1 MPSHTSSA
9 RADSG
14 LETGSAQ
21 RYNALYAMD
30 VDSSSSSP
38 SERLSVVCSASAEY
52 SSNSSEYSPNSRRNS
67 MNESV
72 VKDEQY
78 WERRRKNNDASKRS
92 REKRR
97 ISDMA
102 MEQRILAL
110 SQENHLLKSRLE
122 SRTAAESLLQTARP
136 DFASLPSQSN
146 TVLPSTSKARPRG
159 LSESHPTPL
168 KSPLSVAVHAPAAD
182 VFSRFAIADGS
193 TAVDAALHG
202 PQSVTATGPIAVQYV
217 ATSDHAALST
227 ASRHSTA
234 GSSRRARAENRRRTY
249 REKPYRATPSP
260 SVFSIGSAFQPFQ
273 AHKESVI
280 MKAERISPDSSSD
293 RVERVIQ
300 RGSVVIKCV
309 DTHLSPSKSDCE
321 SISSSASLSPSHSSE
336 DHPESSA
343 IRRALDGNSSDD
355 KKEQYMDR
363 RRRNNEAAKRCRANR
378 RAVFEYRSRRVQL
391 LESENDQLKEE
402 IAKLK
407 REVDQFKSLLTAQNI
422 MDTTQ

>member
-1 MPSHTSSA
+1 MEKGHWHLLAAVSPLLHK
-9 RADSG
+9 
-14 LETGSAQ
+14 
-21 RYNALYAMD
+21 MD

-52 SSNSSEYSPNSRRNS
+52 SSNSSEHSPHSRRNS
-67 MNESV
+67 VNESV

-97 ISDMA
+97 IGDMA

-136 DFASLPSQSN
+136 EFPALPPQSSTPLFTHQLPTSSVGLSSLTVPPLPTLHTTTVSN
-146 TVLPSTSKARPRG
+146 LPLPHVTPLLTSTSQLPIMQLCQLQAAIHQQYR
-159 LSESHPTPL
+159 
-168 KSPLSVAVHAPAAD
+168 SPP
-182 VFSRFAIADGS
+182 
-193 TAVDAALHG
+193 
-202 PQSVTATGPIAVQYV
+202 
-217 ATSDHAALST
+217 
-227 ASRHSTA
+227 
-234 GSSRRARAENRRRTY
+234 SS
-249 REKPYRATPSP
+249 
-260 SVFSIGSAFQPFQ
+260 SVFSVGSAFQPFH

-300 RGSVVIKCV
+300 RVPSPQQQQQQQQERAPSQSLLGALLATRRTSPAVPQSRTEHHSRLGSPPR
-309 DTHLSPSKSDCE
+309 LSPTKSDCE
-321 SISSSASLSPSHSSE
+321 SISSSASLSPSQSSE

-391 LESENDQLKEE
+391 LENENDQLKEE

-407 REVDQFKSLLTAQNI
+407 REVDQFKSMLTAQNI
-422 MDTTQ
+422 MDTQ

>member
-1 MPSHTSSA
+1 
-9 RADSG
+9 
-14 LETGSAQ
+14 
-21 RYNALYAMD
+21 MD

-146 TVLPSTSKARPRG
+146 TVLPSTSKSLFTHQLPTSSVG
-159 LSESHPTPL
+159 LQSLTAP
-168 KSPLSVAVHAPAAD
+168 PLS
-182 VFSRFAIADGS
+182 
-193 TAVDAALHG
+193 TL
-202 PQSVTATGPIAVQYV
+202 
-217 ATSDHAALST
+217 
-227 ASRHSTA
+227 HSTVPSLSLPQVPLL
-234 GSSRRARAENRRRTY
+234 SSTSQLPIMQLCQLQAAIQQQ
-249 REKPYRATPSP
+249 YRATPSP

-300 RGSVVIKCV
+300 RVPSPQQQERAPSQSLLGALLASRRTSPAVPQSRTEHHSRLGSPPR
-309 DTHLSPSKSDCE
+309 LSPSKSDCE

>member
-1 MPSHTSSA
+1 MEIAAVTSGCVCWLASA
-9 RADSG
+9 LAG
-14 LETGSAQ
+14 FGH
-21 RYNALYAMD
+21 MD

-67 MNESV
+67 VNESV
-72 VKDEQY
+72 LKDDQY
-78 WERRRKNNDASKRS
+78 WDRRRKNNDASKRS

-122 SRTAAESLLQTARP
+122 SRTAAESLLQTTRP
-136 DFASLPSQSN
+136 DFAALPSQSN
-146 TVLPSTSKARPRG
+146 TVLPSTTKTLFTQQLPTSSVVPLATTS
-159 LSESHPTPL
+159 LSS
-168 KSPLSVAVHAPAAD
+168 
-182 VFSRFAIADGS
+182 F
-193 TAVDAALHG
+193 
-202 PQSVTATGPIAVQYV
+202 
-217 ATSDHAALST
+217 
-227 ASRHSTA
+227 HSTVPSLSLPQVPLL
-234 GSSRRARAENRRRTY
+234 SSTSQLPIMQLCQLQAAIQQQ
-249 REKPYRATPSP
+249 YRATPSP
-260 SVFSIGSAFQPFQ
+260 SVFSVGSAFQPFQ

-280 MKAERISPDSSSD
+280 MKAERFSPDSSSD

-300 RGSVVIKCV
+300 RVPSPQQQQERAPSQSLLGALLASRRTSPAVPQSRTEHHSRLGSPPR
-309 DTHLSPSKSDCE
+309 LSPSKSDCE

-343 IRRALDGNSSDD
+343 IRRALDGNSSDE

-391 LESENDQLKEE
+391 LENENDQLKEE

>member
-1 MPSHTSSA
+1 
-9 RADSG
+9 
-14 LETGSAQ
+14 
-21 RYNALYAMD
+21 MD

-52 SSNSSEYSPNSRRNS
+52 SSNSSEHSPHSRRS
-67 MNESV
+67 SVNESV

-97 ISDMA
+97 IGDMA

-136 DFASLPSQSN
+136 DFPAFPPQSSTPLFTHQLQTSSVGLPSLTVPPLPNLHTTTVSN
-146 TVLPSTSKARPRG
+146 IPLSHVPLLPSTSQLPIVQ
-159 LSESHPTPL
+159 LCQL
-168 KSPLSVAVHAPAAD
+168 QAA
-182 VFSRFAIADGS
+182 I
-193 TAVDAALHG
+193 H
-202 PQSVTATGPIAVQYV
+202 QQYR
-217 ATSDHAALST
+217 S
-227 ASRHSTA
+227 
-234 GSSRRARAENRRRTY
+234 
-249 REKPYRATPSP
+249 TPSS
-260 SVFSIGSAFQPFQ
+260 SVFSVGSAFQPFH

-293 RVERVIQ
+293 RIERVIQ
-300 RGSVVIKCV
+300 RAVPSPQQLHQERAPSQSLLGALLATRRTSPAVPQSRTEHHSRLGSPPR
-309 DTHLSPSKSDCE
+309 LSPSKSDCE
-321 SISSSASLSPSHSSE
+321 SISSSASLSPSQSSE

-391 LESENDQLKEE
+391 LENENDQLKEE

-407 REVDQFKSLLTAQNI
+407 REVDQFKSMLTAQNI
-422 MDTTQ
+422 MDTQ

>member
-1 MPSHTSSA
+1 
-9 RADSG
+9 
-14 LETGSAQ
+14 
-21 RYNALYAMD
+21 MD

-52 SSNSSEYSPNSRRNS
+52 SSNSSEHSPNSRRNS
-67 MNESV
+67 VNESV

-97 ISDMA
+97 IGDMA

-136 DFASLPSQSN
+136 DFASLPPQSN
-146 TVLPSTSKARPRG
+146 TPLFTHQLPASSVGLPSLAVPPLPSLQHHSNLSLPHHVPLLSSTSQLPIVQLCQLQAAIQQQYR
-159 LSESHPTPL
+159 T
-168 KSPLSVAVHAPAAD
+168 APSA
-182 VFSRFAIADGS
+182 
-193 TAVDAALHG
+193 
-202 PQSVTATGPIAVQYV
+202 
-217 ATSDHAALST
+217 
-227 ASRHSTA
+227 
-234 GSSRRARAENRRRTY
+234 
-249 REKPYRATPSP
+249 
-260 SVFSIGSAFQPFQ
+260 SVFSVGSAFQPFH

-300 RGSVVIKCV
+300 RVPSPQQLQQPERAPSLLGALLATRRTSPAVPQSRTEHHSRLGSPPR
-309 DTHLSPSKSDCE
+309 LSPSKSDCE
-321 SISSSASLSPSHSSE
+321 SISSSASFSPSQSSE
-336 DHPESSA
+336 DHPETSA
-343 IRRALDGNSSDD
+343 IRRALDGNSSDE

-391 LESENDQLKEE
+391 LENENDHLKEE

-422 MDTTQ
+422 MDTQ